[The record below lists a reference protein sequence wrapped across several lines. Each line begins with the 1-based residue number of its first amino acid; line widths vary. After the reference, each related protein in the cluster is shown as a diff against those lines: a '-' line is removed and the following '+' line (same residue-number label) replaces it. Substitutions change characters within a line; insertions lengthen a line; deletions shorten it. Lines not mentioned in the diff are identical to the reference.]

1 MPESNDHPVHGN
13 LSSAEFFIGQ
23 HSLFLGAAGQSFFYV
38 HLFKPYFPVWIAM
51 PFFLIPWITVFLIF
65 YHHQPLFPP
74 RQARHYWLYA
84 TYWYAAL
91 TVIAEIIWLLG
102 YLPAPTPI
110 PPVTPF
116 ASVMTFQVLM
126 NIGWLSLVPLVH
138 DYLRNPRLWS

>member
-1 MPESNDHPVHGN
+1 MPASNEHPVHGS
-13 LSSAEFFIGQ
+13 LSPAEFFIGQ
-23 HSLFLGAAGQSFFYV
+23 HSLFLGAGGQAFFYV
-38 HLFKPYFPVWIAM
+38 HLFKPHFPVWIAM

-65 YHHQPLFPP
+65 FNHRSLFPS

-84 TYWYAAL
+84 TYWYATL